1 MILDGIRATG
11 VVSFYD
17 VSGKLLDSTNTV
29 LTLGKEWIAQ
39 RCTGQMASPVTHI
52 AVGTGTSAVT
62 LPDPG
67 LGAEIARVALAQAG
81 AVNPSNKTVIR
92 YEASFAEG
100 VGVGPLTEAGLFTA
114 AVGGV
119 CVARTVFPV
128 KNKGA
133 DDVFTVVWEITI
145 N

>member
-39 RCTGQMASPVTHI
+39 RCTGQVASLVTHM
-52 AVGTGTSAVT
+52 AVGAGASAVT
-62 LPDPG
+62 LLDTG
-67 LGAEIARVALAQAG
+67 LGAEIARTALAQVG

-92 YEASFAEG
+92 YEASFVEG

-133 DDVFTVVWEITI
+133 DDIFAVVWEITI